1 MVANTSLHTNMA
13 NSTYR
18 LNGEFQNN
26 STVYR
31 SVKLRVTLLQYFFYS
46 LVKLEL
52 FVDKCE
58 EFLQSCPLEVQM

>member
-18 LNGEFQNN
+18 LNAEFQNN
-26 STVYR
+26 STVYK
-31 SVKLRVTLLQYFFYS
+31 SVKLRVTVLRYFFYS

-58 EFLQSCPLEVQM
+58 ELLQSGTLEVQM